1 MAPIKGPDTVR
12 VTGLDDLRRE
22 LRKLDDDSLI
32 DGLKDANYEV
42 ASDVVGWS
50 RARAAALG
58 GMEAKAAESLKA
70 GRNQR
75 RAEISF
81 GGRAYEFAAGA
92 VFGAYQD
99 KLRLRKNN
107 TGKKPSRA
115 YIVRD
120 NNDKAIAKATKRI
133 EAQRNQRTGEQIRVT
148 GRVVGWN
155 QFRPWR
161 GNGAN
166 AGYFLFPDIRA
177 HEPEIVETYGDAI
190 DKLTKKAF
198 PD

>member
-1 MAPIKGPDTVR
+1 MLQRAALPD
-12 VTGLDDLRRE
+12 LP
-22 LRKLDDDSLI
+22 
-32 DGLKDANYEV
+32 
-42 ASDVVGWS
+42 
-50 RARAAALG
+50 ARAHLFG
-58 GMEAKAAESLKA
+58 DLLIPGTRGNVRIEGSTKLTIPIPA
-70 GRNQR
+70 G
-75 RAEISF
+75 APADV
-81 GGRAYEFAAGA
+81 RAYEFAAGA

-133 EAQRNQRTGEQIRVT
+133 EAQRNQRTGERIRVT

-166 AGYFLFPDIRA
+166 AGYFIFPDIRA

-190 DKLTKKAF
+190 DKLTKRAF